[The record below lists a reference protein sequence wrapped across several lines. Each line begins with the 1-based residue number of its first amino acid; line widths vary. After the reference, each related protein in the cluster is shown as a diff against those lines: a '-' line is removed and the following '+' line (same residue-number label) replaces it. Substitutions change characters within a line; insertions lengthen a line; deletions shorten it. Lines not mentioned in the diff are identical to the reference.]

1 LIKLLDI
8 HYRQNSC
15 AYHNCTLG
23 IILSSSKENLGL
35 INCLMK
41 EDRPCPTELI
51 FEKLITFYY
60 IFFFALRK
68 ELLNHRLHRLKEI
81 LVEETTEI
89 QI

>member
-1 LIKLLDI
+1 
-8 HYRQNSC
+8 
-15 AYHNCTLG
+15 
-23 IILSSSKENLGL
+23 
-35 INCLMK
+35 MK